1 MLSVSGPPTFSAAF
15 IFFSLPDVSLNHVA
29 FVVRVIDCKL
39 NWNAVSVPPVP
50 PPYEALRTAIWLVIH
65 AFGTLPP
72 ATVVF
77 FRITWNTTGTV
88 TELEDASCA
97 AASRSA
103 AGCRDS
109 QPVSLSVPVVRT
121 SSRVIWPVDRPTAP
135 CRLRQPPLPPIGAAL
150 AMGAASDAT
159 RKAAHRVVARRAA
172 RRNDPSYGRIRG
184 FRLDRTSLRAARWST
199 ASVGGL
205 GGPGGGLI
213 ASSRW
218 RRSRSTET
226 CCAANRPRSMPTRRL
241 RSRTVTSD
249 CWARPP
255 ESGANAIRGS

>member
-39 NWNAVSVPPVP
+39 NWNAVSVPLVP

-135 CRLRQPPLPPIGAAL
+135 CRLRQAPVRAEAAAL
-150 AMGAASDAT
+150 AADRRGVGDGRRERRDEEGRAQGRGQTSGAS
-159 RKAAHRVVARRAA
+159 HR
-172 RRNDPSYGRIRG
+172 
-184 FRLDRTSLRAARWST
+184 SLLWPD
-199 ASVGGL
+199 
-205 GGPGGGLI
+205 PGGSGSI
-213 ASSRW
+213 GRVYGQIDGQ
-218 RRSRSTET
+218 RH
-226 CCAANRPRSMPTRRL
+226 
-241 RSRTVTSD
+241 
-249 CWARPP
+249 PP
-255 ESGANAIRGS
+255 EGHG

>member
-135 CRLRQPPLPPIGAAL
+135 RPP
-150 AMGAASDAT
+150 S
-159 RKAAHRVVARRAA
+159 
-172 RRNDPSYGRIRG
+172 GRG
-184 FRLDRTSLRAARWST
+184 
-199 ASVGGL
+199 VGR
-205 GGPGGGLI
+205 GGPPP
-213 ASSRW
+213 
-218 RRSRSTET
+218 
-226 CCAANRPRSMPTRRL
+226 RPRPRGPPAVAADRRGVGDG
-241 RSRTVTSD
+241 RRERRD
-249 CWARPP
+249 EEGRAQ
-255 ESGANAIRGS
+255 GRG